1 MDLVSRAF
9 LGVHLVCAVT
19 ASREM
24 FLQVLG
30 GDESLATLAALVARL
45 QQVNLWLHMSVQV
58 WLCHPFVVAQSAAI
72 LTNTWSGHIA
82 NAQSS
87 GKQELIKGS
96 PNHFL
101 LTTFSDLQVDQ
112 GCWYKTE
119 SPHAASPEIKY
130 HHTQFELLHWN
141 SLQINAYQW
150 QSLYK
155 YDMRNDMAW
164 NNLTLISLLKHT
176 VIEHCRALTLS
187 KVWSKPTDCWSYAW

>member
-72 LTNTWSGHIA
+72 LANTWSGYIA

-87 GKQELIKGS
+87 GKQELIKEVPIIFCS
-96 PNHFL
+96 QPFL
-101 LTTFSDLQVDQ
+101 ICKWIKVVD
-112 GCWYKTE
+112 TRLN
-119 SPHAASPEIKY
+119 
-130 HHTQFELLHWN
+130 HHTQHHPRLNIITH
-141 SLQINAYQW
+141 SLNYF
-150 QSLYK
+150 
-155 YDMRNDMAW
+155 
-164 NNLTLISLLKHT
+164 TG
-176 VIEHCRALTLS
+176 TLS
-187 KVWSKPTDCWSYAW
+187 KLMPTNGSLFINTTWEMTWHEIIWLWYPCWNTPWQNIAGL